1 MKPIRKDI
9 LWKAIIE
16 DFFSD
21 FLTFFYPEALEIFDF
36 SKNFEFLDK
45 ELEQII
51 LPSLSKNRIADKLVK
66 VYTKEGV
73 EQWILVHIEVQG
85 YEDDEFAE
93 RMFTYFYRIYD
104 KYKKNISALAIFTDD
119 NPKFHP
125 NTFERTF
132 IRTGVVYNYETFKLS
147 NYKPKDFQ
155 DINNPFAIV
164 METALYG
171 LKKNKLKDEK
181 LFAVKLDLARR
192 LNAKGF
198 PKETFGK
205 LCSFIKTY
213 VYFEN
218 SELLHKLDIEIDT
231 INKTVRPMGIIE
243 AIQEERIRQNTEEVT
258 EQVTQQVLK
267 ENIQKLHKRGFEIEI
282 ISEMLEVPLEF
293 AKEAIK

>member
-1 MKPIRKDI
+1 LPEE
-9 LWKAIIE
+9 IIE
-16 DFFSD
+16 DFFLD

-36 SKNFEFLDK
+36 SKCFEFLDK

-51 LPSLSKNRIADKLVK
+51 IPSSSKNRIADKLVK

-85 YEDDEFAE
+85 YEDDKFAE

-104 KYKKNISALAIFTDD
+104 RYRKDISALAIFTDD
-119 NPKFHP
+119 NPKFRP
-125 NTFERTF
+125 KSFKKSFLRTS
-132 IRTGVVYNYETFKLS
+132 VVYDYETFKLS
-147 NYKPKDFQ
+147 DYKPKDFQ
-155 DINNPFAIV
+155 NSDNPFAII

-181 LFAVKLDLARR
+181 LFAIKLDLARR
-192 LNAKGF
+192 LNEKGF

-213 VYFEN
+213 VSFDN
-218 SELLHKLDIEIDT
+218 SELLPKLDTEIDT
-231 INKTVRPMGIIE
+231 INKIVRPMGIIE
-243 AIQEERIRQNTEEVT
+243 AIQEERIRQATEEVT
-258 EQVTQQVLK
+258 EQVTEKVMK
-267 ENIQKLHKRGFEIEI
+267 ESVQKLYKRGFEIEI

-293 AKEAIK
+293 AKDAIK

>member
-16 DFFSD
+16 DFFPD
-21 FLTFFYPEALEIFDF
+21 FLTFFYPEALDIFDF
-36 SKNFEFLDK
+36 TKSFEFLDK

-51 LPSLSKNRIADKLVK
+51 LPSSSKNRIADKLVK

-104 KYKKNISALAIFTDD
+104 KYKKDVSALAIFTDD

-125 NTFERTF
+125 KFFKKSFLRTS
-132 IRTGVVYNYETFKLS
+132 VVYNYETFKLA

-155 DINNPFAIV
+155 NSDNPFAII

-171 LKKNKLKDEK
+171 LNKNKLKDEK
-181 LFAVKLDLARR
+181 LFAIKLDLARR
-192 LNAKGF
+192 LN
-198 PKETFGK
+198 
-205 LCSFIKTY
+205 
-213 VYFEN
+213 
-218 SELLHKLDIEIDT
+218 D
-231 INKTVRPMGIIE
+231 
-243 AIQEERIRQNTEEVT
+243 
-258 EQVTQQVLK
+258 
-267 ENIQKLHKRGFEIEI
+267 
-282 ISEMLEVPLEF
+282 
-293 AKEAIK
+293 